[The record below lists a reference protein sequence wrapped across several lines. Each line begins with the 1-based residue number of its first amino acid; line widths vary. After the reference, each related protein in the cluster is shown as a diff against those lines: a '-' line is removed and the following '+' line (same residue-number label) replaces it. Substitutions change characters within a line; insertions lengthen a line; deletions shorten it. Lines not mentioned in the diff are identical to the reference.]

1 MIPPHRALALFRIV
15 LGAVVLVESV
25 STAMRALGAHGGQG
39 NPHLLLLASV
49 EAVGAALFLFRPARR
64 FGAALMLLTFAIAF
78 AFHAVHD
85 GEPNWTLLVFAA
97 GVILVL
103 AEDRAEAAHSVS

>member
-64 FGAALMLLTFAIAF
+64 TGAVLMLLTFAIAF
-78 AFHAVHD
+78 AFHAVH

-103 AEDRAEAAHSVS
+103 AEDRLEAARSLS